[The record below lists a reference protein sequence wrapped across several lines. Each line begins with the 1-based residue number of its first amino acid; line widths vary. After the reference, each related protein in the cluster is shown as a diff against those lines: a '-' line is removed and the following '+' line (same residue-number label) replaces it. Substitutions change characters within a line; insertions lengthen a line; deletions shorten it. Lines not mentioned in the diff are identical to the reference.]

1 MPQSPIRTSRRLDLV
16 TYDIR
21 GPLSRRARELEA
33 EGRDI
38 LRLNIGNPGAFG
50 FAAPALLREAVER
63 GVASSEAYC
72 HQQGLPQA
80 RAAIAA
86 REQARGAAHADA
98 DAVFI
103 GNGVSELIDLSL
115 RALLDPGDEVLLPSP
130 DYPLWSA
137 AVRLNDGVPV
147 YYDCPASTGFLPDPE
162 QLAARIG
169 PRTRAIVLINPN
181 NPTGAVYPAALLAQL
196 VELARRHGLLLLSD
210 EIYDGIAY
218 DGAQFTPLA
227 SLAGDTPCLTYGGLS
242 KVFRACGYRV
252 GWLSVSGAPAR
263 TAALRERLE
272 LLSALRLCSNVAG
285 QWAIEPALAGEA
297 SILALT
303 APGGRLHETR
313 RVLVEHCAA
322 SPHLELVAPQGALYA
337 FPRVRLPGFDDQAF
351 ALSLLE
357 RESVL
362 VVPGRGFN
370 IDHPDHLR
378 LTLLPDAATMAQVLL
393 RMERELQRWA
403 GASSSPSASVCASPP
418 PALDAAAPACAASP
432 GALPGDGATTVPAT
446 ADASLPRARVA

>member
-63 GVASSEAYC
+63 GVARSEAYC

-86 REQARGAAHADA
+86 RELARGADHADA

-115 RALLDPGDEVLLPSP
+115 RALIDPGDEVLLPSP

-147 YYDCPASTGFLPDPE
+147 YYDCPASSGFLPDPA

-169 PRTRAIVLINPN
+169 PRTRALVLINPN
-181 NPTGAVYPAALLAQL
+181 NPTGAVYPAALLTQL
-196 VELARRHGLLLLSD
+196 VELAQRHGLLLLSD
-210 EIYDGIAY
+210 EIYDGITY
-218 DGAQFTPLA
+218 DDAQFTPLA
-227 SLAGDTPCLTYGGLS
+227 GLAGDTPCLTYGGLS

-297 SILALT
+297 SILELT

-322 SPHLELVAPQGALYA
+322 SPYLDLVAPRGALYA
-337 FPRVRLPGFDDQAF
+337 FPSVRLPGFDDQAF

-370 IDHPDHLR
+370 IDHHDHLR
-378 LTLLPDAATMAQVLL
+378 LTLLPDAATMTQVLL

-403 GASSSPSASVCASPP
+403 DA
-418 PALDAAAPACAASP
+418 PARAAKTDAVALPAADEAAFDAA
-432 GALPGDGATTVPAT
+432 
-446 ADASLPRARVA
+446 LPRARVA